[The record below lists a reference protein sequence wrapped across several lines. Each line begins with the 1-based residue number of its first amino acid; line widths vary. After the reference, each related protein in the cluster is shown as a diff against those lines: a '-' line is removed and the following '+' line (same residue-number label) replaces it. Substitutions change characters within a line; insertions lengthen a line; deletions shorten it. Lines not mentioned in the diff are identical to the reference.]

1 MKRSKV
7 YKFTG
12 RAAKFSWGKITI
24 RQAVFEALKELKC
37 ADVPKIIGTV
47 LKKHPDYHTK
57 QRDPDKQIRFTLW
70 QFTREGIA
78 REQPDRRWRPQA
90 NVVAMLR
97 TPTKRKRKVG

>member
-12 RAAKFSWGKITI
+12 RAAKFSWKKITI
-24 RQAVFEALKELKC
+24 RHAVFEALKELKC

-47 LKKHPDYHTK
+47 LKKHPAYRTK
-57 QRDPDKQIRFTLW
+57 QEDQDKQIRFTLW

-78 REQPDRRWRPQA
+78 KEQPDRRWQPRKDVIA
-90 NVVAMLR
+90 VMN
-97 TPTKRKRKVG
+97 TPTKRKRKMG